1 MKQCEQYEARI
12 NEVLAGV
19 EAQVAECRTKIDKA
33 DADMNKAESD
43 MNEALRSGDDVA
55 YTEAKEERDRAE
67 VSLNVATA
75 RLNTLT
81 RGPLIS
87 KEEYESMV
95 SEILSKMGEANDRDK
110 KEAVKLCEK
119 LLTIANRNLSMI
131 EEGDKLLH
139 KLQYDVYRAADIPR
153 DKSGELILDW
163 SGRRDKQFTDN
174 NSLNG
179 WAQYALR
186 ECVQY
191 DALRGSVN
199 AGA

>member
-1 MKQCEQYEARI
+1 MNLKQYDKQLDGILDGIQSQIEECNAKIEAAQTALDKAEADKAAALRAGNDAAYNEAR
-12 NEVLAGV
+12 
-19 EAQVAECRTKIDKA
+19 EAIG
-33 DADMNKAESD
+33 KAE
-43 MNEALRSGDDVA
+43 A
-55 YTEAKEERDRAE
+55 
-67 VSLNVATA
+67 SLIAAT
-75 RLNTLT
+75 T
-81 RGPLIS
+81 RMSILKNGPLIGVD
-87 KEEYESMV
+87 EYEGMV
-95 SEILSKMGEANDRDK
+95 SGILAEMTQLNNADK
-110 KEAVKLCEK
+110 REAVKLCEK

-153 DKSGELILDW
+153 DKSGEIILDW

-191 DALRGSVN
+191 DALRDSITV
-199 AGA
+199 

>member
-1 MKQCEQYEARI
+1 MNLKQYDKQLDGILDGIQSQIEECNAKIEAAQTALDKAEADKTAALRAGNDAAYNEAR
-12 NEVLAGV
+12 
-19 EAQVAECRTKIDKA
+19 EAIDKA
-33 DADMNKAESD
+33 
-43 MNEALRSGDDVA
+43 EA
-55 YTEAKEERDRAE
+55 
-67 VSLNVATA
+67 SLIAAT
-75 RLNTLT
+75 T
-81 RGPLIS
+81 RMSILKNGPLIGVD
-87 KEEYESMV
+87 EYESTV
-95 SEILSKMGEANDRDK
+95 SGILDEMTQLNNADK
-110 KEAVKLCEK
+110 REAVKLCEK

-153 DKSGELILDW
+153 DKSGEIILDW

-191 DALRGSVN
+191 TALRDSITV
-199 AGA
+199 

>member
-1 MKQCEQYEARI
+1 MNLKQYDKQLDGILDGIQSQIEECSAKIEAAQTALDKAEADKAAALRAGNDAAYNEAR
-12 NEVLAGV
+12 
-19 EAQVAECRTKIDKA
+19 EAIG
-33 DADMNKAESD
+33 KAE
-43 MNEALRSGDDVA
+43 A
-55 YTEAKEERDRAE
+55 
-67 VSLNVATA
+67 SLIAAT
-75 RLNTLT
+75 T
-81 RGPLIS
+81 RMSILKNGPLIGVD
-87 KEEYESMV
+87 EYESTV
-95 SEILSKMGEANDRDK
+95 SGILDEMTQLNNADK
-110 KEAVKLCEK
+110 REAVKLCEK

-153 DKSGELILDW
+153 DKSGEIILDW

-191 DALRGSVN
+191 DALRDSITV
-199 AGA
+199 

>member
-1 MKQCEQYEARI
+1 MNLKQYDKQLDGILDGIQSQIEECNAKIEAAQTALDKAEADKTAALRAGNDAAYNEARAAI
-12 NEVLAGV
+12 G
-19 EAQVAECRTKIDKA
+19 
-33 DADMNKAESD
+33 KAE
-43 MNEALRSGDDVA
+43 A
-55 YTEAKEERDRAE
+55 
-67 VSLNVATA
+67 SLIAAT
-75 RLNTLT
+75 T
-81 RGPLIS
+81 RMSILKNGPLIGAD
-87 KEEYESMV
+87 EYEGMV
-95 SEILSKMGEANDRDK
+95 SGILDEMTQLNNADK
-110 KEAVKLCEK
+110 REAVKLCEK

-153 DKSGELILDW
+153 DKSGEIILDW

-191 DALRGSVN
+191 DALRDSITV
-199 AGA
+199 

>member
-1 MKQCEQYEARI
+1 MNLKQYDEQLDGILDGIQSQIEECNAKIEAAQTALDKAEADKTAALRAGNDAAYNEAR
-12 NEVLAGV
+12 
-19 EAQVAECRTKIDKA
+19 EAIDKA
-33 DADMNKAESD
+33 
-43 MNEALRSGDDVA
+43 EA
-55 YTEAKEERDRAE
+55 
-67 VSLNVATA
+67 SLIAAT
-75 RLNTLT
+75 T
-81 RGPLIS
+81 RMSILKNGPLIGVD
-87 KEEYESMV
+87 EYESTV
-95 SEILSKMGEANDRDK
+95 SGILDEMTQLNNADK
-110 KEAVKLCEK
+110 REAVKLCEK

-153 DKSGELILDW
+153 DKSGEIILDW

-191 DALRGSVN
+191 DALRDSITV
-199 AGA
+199 